1 MNLNRLITALCALLF
16 VSSAM
21 AQQTI
26 TWYVDGSLTNGLND
40 GTSWTNAFRTIQAA
54 LDNPNMDQ
62 PDELPYDEIWV
73 AKGIYKPGTTR
84 TNAFEMRKSATTLY
98 GGFTN
103 GMTTLLE
110 RDWNAYP
117 TILSGDLS
125 GNDTTNFQSRS
136 DNSYHIIIATYIS
149 DTKWDGFIIHGGCAT
164 NPLSIRNNGTADIYD
179 DRGGAVF
186 VEGGRGIRFY
196 NCVFTDNQAENGGV
210 FYASDCGPIRLYDS
224 IVAGNWATTSSN
236 DWGGGVMTGKRI
248 STNAYP
254 TMLTANRTVFAGN
267 RAPLSYGGVLFTP
280 NVSGSRFGANFT
292 NCLFAGNLANTNT
305 PSGGAIF
312 YRANAQSNSVP
323 SSVFNCTF
331 AGNMPDAIFTRS
343 TTCTVVNTIIWGN
356 GVELDG
362 YNDDDR
368 PFNISYTDLNL
379 ADYDGFNGN
388 IQSDPVWYAETG
400 TWTGSPVFNRTNAT
414 TRLTNS
420 AANWPTNGLTGQ
432 CVNVDTNSNLQFYI
446 NANTKNTLTVWGDAS
461 AGFSGKSYIITDYRL
476 GAGSPCIS
484 GGIDSNAPPVDLINT
499 ERPQARIFDM
509 GAYEYTGTEV
519 APQIT
524 YVSTNATAG
533 NNTGTNWANA
543 YLTLTN
549 ALTKARVGSEVWVA
563 AGTYRPGAGTN
574 RSATFN
580 VVAGVELY
588 GGFAGTET
596 NRDGRVVRTHPTYL
610 SGDLSQDDQADAL
623 DSADLHVNR
632 DDNAYHILTI
642 RGSGAVVDG
651 FIFAGG
657 YARVSNMVDMADM
670 RTYAGAIYVL
680 SGVCKINDC
689 LFTDNCADQ
698 GGAITSG
705 ANGTPTITQCTFS
718 GNWAGKG
725 GAGFHNGM
733 VTYDRCVFAGQK
745 VAVDGSGAGL
755 WFQNEQNSGRVF
767 SPLVQNCLFA
777 GNYGG
782 FDGAIRVEGQY
793 GLNSP
798 VVMNCTIAK
807 NQGVWNSAI
816 FLKRQTTLDL
826 INSIV
831 YGNIS
836 ENSGPQIGLAGET
849 LRNKAIINVSYDNV
863 ENGASGISGTIYDTI
878 NIDPADK
885 LIMGDPLFAGGPVK
899 TITVVSYDRNKK
911 QTTITVST
919 SSFDPGTL
927 AGSILNPN
935 SLQMR
940 QYVIAD
946 NTANTLTVWGDA
958 SQVTSSGSTLFVEN
972 YSITDVSP
980 CIDFGTPT
988 NAPAEDLRGTLRPQ
1002 KTGIDLGA
1010 FEYLQPP
1017 GSKTG
1022 LMLVVQ

>member
-1 MNLNRLITALCALLF
+1 MNHKWLIATLCLTF
-16 VSSAM
+16 SASCAM
-21 AQQTI
+21 SQTI
-26 TWYVDGSLTNGLND
+26 WYVDGSLTNGLND
-40 GTSWTNAFRTIQAA
+40 GTSWTNAFRTIQPA
-54 LDNPNMDQ
+54 LSNTGMGDPSE
-62 PDELPYDEIWV
+62 PPYAEIWV
-73 AKGIYKPGTTR
+73 AKGVYKPGNTR
-84 TNAFEMRKSATTLY
+84 TNSFEMKISATPLY

-103 GMTTLLE
+103 GMAARAE
-110 RDWNAYP
+110 RDWQTYP
-117 TILSGDLS
+117 TILSGDLL
-125 GNDTTNFQSRS
+125 GNDSTNFQSRA
-136 DNSYHIIIATYIS
+136 DNAYHIITATYIS
-149 DTKWDGFIIHGGCAT
+149 DTRWDGFIIHGGCAT
-164 NPLSIRNNGTADIYD
+164 NPLSVRNNGTADIYD

-186 VEGGRGIRFY
+186 IEGGRGIRFY

-210 FYASDCGPIRLYDS
+210 FYASDSGPIRLYDS
-224 IVAGNWATTSSN
+224 IIAGNWATTSSN
-236 DWGGGVMTGKRI
+236 DWGGGVMTGKRVGGI
-248 STNAYP
+248 YP
-254 TMLTANRTVFAGN
+254 TMLTASRTIFAGN
-267 RAPLSYGGVLFTP
+267 RAPLSYGGVLYTP
-280 NVSGSRFGANFT
+280 TLSGSRFGANFT
-292 NCLFAGNLANTNT
+292 NCLFAGNLSNTNT

-312 YRANAQSNSVP
+312 YRATTQTGSVP
-323 SSVFNCTF
+323 STVFNCTF
-331 AGNMPDAIFTRS
+331 AGNLPDAIFTRS

-362 YNDDDR
+362 YTDDDR

-388 IQSDPVWYAETG
+388 IQSDPVWYTEAG

-420 AANWPTNGLTGQ
+420 AANWPTDGLIGQ
-432 CVNVDTNSNLQFYI
+432 CVNVDTNSNIQFYI
-446 NANTKNTLTVWGDAS
+446 SANTKNTLTVWGDAS
-461 AGFSGKSYIITDYRL
+461 AGFSGKPYIIYDYRL

-484 GGIDSNAPPVDLINT
+484 GGTESNAPPLDLINT
-499 ERPQARIFDM
+499 IRPQARIFDM
-509 GAYEYTGTEV
+509 GTYEYTGTEV

-524 YVSTNATAG
+524 YVNTNATAG
-533 NNTGTNWANA
+533 SNTGTNWANA
-543 YLTLTN
+543 YLSLTN
-549 ALTKARVGSEVWVA
+549 ALAKARVGSEVWVA
-563 AGTYRPGAGTN
+563 AGTYRPSSGTN

-596 NRDGRVVRTHPTYL
+596 TRDERIVRTHPTYL
-610 SGDLSQDDQADAL
+610 SGDLNQNDQNDAL
-623 DSADLHVNR
+623 DSADLHINR
-632 DDNAYHILTI
+632 IDNTYHILTI
-642 RGSGAVVDG
+642 RGSGTVVDG
-651 FIFAGG
+651 FVFAGG
-657 YARVSNMVDMADM
+657 YARVTNSVDMADN

-680 SGVCKINDC
+680 SGVCRINNC
-689 LFTDNCADQ
+689 LFTDNFADQ

-718 GNWAGKG
+718 GNWAGAG

-745 VAVDGSGAGL
+745 VSGEGSGASL
-755 WFQNEQNSGRVF
+755 WFQNEQSSGRVF

-793 GLNSP
+793 GLNNP

-816 FLKRQTTLDL
+816 FLKRQTKLDL

-836 ENSGPQIGLAGET
+836 ENTGPQIGLSSDN
-849 LRNKAIINVSYDNV
+849 LRSNATVNVSYDNI
-863 ENGASGISGTIYDTI
+863 ENGAAGIGGTIYDKI
-878 NIDPADK
+878 NIIPADK
-885 LIMGDPLFAGGPVK
+885 LIMGDPLFAGGPVA
-899 TITVVSYDRNKK
+899 TITAVSYHSSKK
-911 QTTITVST
+911 QTLLTVST
-919 SSFDPGTL
+919 SGFDPGTL
-927 AGSILNPN
+927 AGTLLNPN

-958 SQVTSSGSTLFVEN
+958 SQVTSTGKTLFIED
-972 YSITDVSP
+972 YSINNFSP
-980 CIDFGTPT
+980 CIDFGTIT

-1002 KTGIDLGA
+1002 KAGIDLGA